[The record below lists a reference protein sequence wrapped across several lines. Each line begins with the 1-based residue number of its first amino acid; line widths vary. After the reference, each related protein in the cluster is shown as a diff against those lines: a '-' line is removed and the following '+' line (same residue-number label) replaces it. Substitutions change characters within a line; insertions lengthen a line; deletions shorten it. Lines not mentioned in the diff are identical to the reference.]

1 MNASKIGNWLT
12 IATNVGLIVGL
23 VFVGFEYRQNSELIE
38 IESRAARDDT
48 VNQIIEIMI
57 QNPSLIELVGK
68 DKGGLTQPEG
78 DRLRML
84 GMRLLMAHERA
95 FFAATRDRADVQLI
109 LSVMRE
115 IYYRPRLNYGV
126 PYAWSTFKAGRSNS
140 EFVRWYQKNVV
151 DQPKSHPL

>member
-1 MNASKIGNWLT
+1 MEASKIGNWLT

-68 DKGGLTQPEG
+68 DRGELTQPEG

-84 GMRLLMAHERA
+84 GMSLLTAHESA
-95 FFAATRDRADVQLI
+95 FFVATQGRADMQQV
-109 LSVMRE
+109 LSLMRE
-115 IYYRPRLNYGV
+115 VYYRPRMNYGV
-126 PYAWSTFKAGRSNS
+126 PYAWATYKSGRSS
-140 EFVRWYQKNVV
+140 SKFARW
-151 DQPKSHPL
+151 